1 VAPGSAQALTHEAE
15 HRLSDR
21 NSPPVGHPNQPVRK
35 DTHPR
40 TILRANVAAG
50 GDNGNI
56 LPSPLLSRRT
66 LVDHSLN
73 ALSVALARARD
84 AGRPILD
91 LTVSNP
97 TASGIDYDTR
107 SILEA
112 LALPGALVYEPSPRG
127 IAEARTAVAGYLSAG
142 GPAVDPARIVLT
154 ASTSE
159 AYAFLFKLLVDPGG
173 EVLVPRPSYPLLEH
187 LARVEAVRCVPY
199 RLAYDG
205 SWYLDFSSVE
215 SAMSSRTRAIVV
227 VQPNNP
233 TGSYLTAR
241 ELEQLGSLGLPI
253 ISDEVFSSYPLHNGE
268 SSIPRYP
275 ATRAP
280 LTFAL
285 GGLSKLAALPQVKLA
300 WITVGG
306 EGAIVSE
313 ALERLELIADTFLSV
328 GTPVQLGTSALL
340 KTRARAEQSIR
351 ERTRGNL
358 ELIRRV
364 VVGSAVSVLDVQAGW
379 YATMRLPRTQTEE
392 AWTVGFVEKDGVYV
406 HPGHFFDFEEEAYV
420 VVSVLTPEAVFEEGV
435 TRIVQRVS
443 EWT

>member
-1 VAPGSAQALTHEAE
+1 MA
-15 HRLSDR
+15 R
-21 NSPPVGHPNQPVRK
+21 
-35 DTHPR
+35 
-40 TILRANVAAG
+40 

-66 LVDHSLN
+66 RVDHSLN
-73 ALSVALARARD
+73 ALSVALAWARA
-84 AGRPILD
+84 AGRPVLD

-97 TASGIDYDTR
+97 TTSGIDYDTR
-107 SILEA
+107 GILDA
-112 LALPGALVYEPSPRG
+112 LALPGALVYEPSPLG
-127 IAEARTAVAGYLSAG
+127 MAAARSAVASYLSTRG
-142 GPAVDPARIVLT
+142 QAVDPARIVLT

-159 AYAFLFKLLVDPGG
+159 AYAFLFKLLVDPGD

-187 LARVEAVRCVPY
+187 LARVEGVRCVPY

-205 SWYLDFSSVE
+205 SWHLDFSSVE
-215 SAMSSRTRAIVV
+215 SAVSSRTRAIVV

-253 ISDEVFSSYPLHNGE
+253 ISDEVFSSYPLRDE
-268 SSIPRYP
+268 EDSRPRNLVP
-275 ATRAP
+275 RGP
-280 LTFAL
+280 VTFAL

-300 WITVGG
+300 WIAVQGEDATV
-306 EGAIVSE
+306 SD

-328 GTPVQLGTSALL
+328 GTPVQLGTRALL
-340 KTRARAEQSIR
+340 ETRARAEQSIR
-351 ERTRGNL
+351 RRTRANL
-358 ELIRRV
+358 ELVRRA

-392 AWTVGFVEKDGVYV
+392 TWTIGFVEQDGVYV

-420 VVSVLTPEAVFEEGV
+420 VVSLLTPEATFEEGV

-443 EWT
+443 AWT